1 MQRRCVVPRFIIGVV
16 IAALFSDIRYALRW
30 LRKSPAFT
38 LVAVAS
44 LAIGIGFNTAL
55 FAVVDALL
63 FKPLPV
69 AAPERLV
76 DIFTSDASGTMPFST
91 TSYPDYRDLNAGS
104 DVFDGIVGYSPMFAA
119 LNLDNRSRM
128 AMGEIVTGN
137 YFQQLGVPAAIG
149 RTILPADDAPGAPLV
164 VMVSHRYW
172 TRVLGSAEDV
182 VGRKVVIRG
191 NSYTIVGVTA
201 AGFNGMVPV
210 LSPELWIPVAT
221 SLDVE
226 PVGLHDVLPSP
237 TGTTRLERR
246 ADRWMFMR
254 ARLKPGRTIGEA
266 RANLTVLMSHI
277 DAANP
282 ITNRDRH
289 LTLMATNDVHFHPTQ
304 DRVLV
309 PIAGALMIV
318 VGLVLLIACA
328 NVASMLLARASG
340 RQKEIGIRVAI
351 GASRGRLVQQ
361 LVTEAI
367 VMSLLGAVGGLL
379 LAWWATRVVESLSL
393 PLPIPLAFDLRID
406 SRVLGFT
413 LFATVFA
420 GLLAGLA
427 PALQASK
434 PNLVAD
440 LRGEQSVVN
449 AAGWRWTLRDVLVA
463 GQIAVTVMLL
473 VAAALLTRSLVAIQK
488 TNVGFPVNRLAVVS
502 IDASTLKYSVDRSV
516 LFFEE
521 AKARVAAIPGVES
534 AALVTRVP
542 LQVNAS
548 RWEIWIPGVHNP
560 GGHGDIVDETA
571 VSTDYFKTIGV
582 AIVEGRAFNDADRP
596 DSPRVAIVNETM
608 ARRYWPGQSA
618 IGKTL
623 RSRGSDGPLFEIV
636 GVSAD
641 HKVLTVGEPPTP
653 FLHVSRR
660 QRPSTYTAIL
670 ARTGGDASTLLR
682 DMRRVLLALEPNLV
696 FIENQTMEA
705 QMGATMFPAR
715 ASAWLVGFVGIVAML
730 LAAIGLYGVIAY
742 SVSRRTREMGIR
754 IALGAQPQAVVSL
767 VMKQGLIVAA
777 AGLVA
782 GCLLAALVA
791 ATAARAISGALY
803 GVSAADPV
811 SWMAAIT
818 LLLVVSA
825 LANLIPAWRAAHVD
839 PSDALR
845 IE

>member
-1 MQRRCVVPRFIIGVV
+1 LLE
-16 IAALFSDIRYALRW
+16 ALVADIRYALRW

-63 FKPLPV
+63 FRPLPV

-76 DIFTSDASGTMPFST
+76 DIFTSDASGTSPFST
-91 TSYPDYRDLNAGS
+91 SSYPDYLDLKAGS
-104 DVFDGIVGYSPMFAA
+104 EMFDGLVGYSPMFAA
-119 LNLDNRSRM
+119 LNLDNRSRL

-137 YFQQLGVPAAIG
+137 YFQVLGVPAAIG
-149 RTILPADDAPGAPLV
+149 RTILPSDDAPGAPLV
-164 VMVSHRYW
+164 VMVSNRYW
-172 TRVLGSAEDV
+172 TRVLASAGDV
-182 VGRKVVIRG
+182 IGRKLVIRG

-210 LSPELWIPVAT
+210 LSPELWIPVSA

-226 PVGLHDVLPSP
+226 PVGMHDTLPSP
-237 TGTTRLERR
+237 TGTTRLDRR

-266 RANLTVLMSHI
+266 RANMTVLMTRI
-277 DAANP
+277 DAVNP
-282 ITNRDRH
+282 LTNRDRH
-289 LTLMATNDVHFHPTQ
+289 LTLMSTNDVHFHPSQ
-304 DRVLV
+304 DRILV
-309 PIAGALMIV
+309 PIAAALMTV

-340 RQKEIGIRVAI
+340 RQKEISIRLAI

-361 LVTEAI
+361 LVTEAA
-367 VMSLLGAVGGLL
+367 VMSMLGAVGGLL

-406 SRVLGFT
+406 IRVLAFT
-413 LFATVFA
+413 LGATVFA
-420 GLLAGLA
+420 GMLAGLA

-440 LRGEQSVVN
+440 LRGEQM
-449 AAGWRWTLRDVLVA
+449 AMRAGGWHWTLRDVLVA
-463 GQIAVTVMLL
+463 GQMAVTAMLL
-473 VAAALLTRSLVAIQK
+473 VAAALLTRSLLAIER

-502 IDASTLKYSVDRSV
+502 IDTGTLRYSVDRSV
-516 LFFEE
+516 LFFDE
-521 AKARVAAIPGVES
+521 ATARVAAIPGVES

-548 RWEIWIPGVHNP
+548 RWEIWVPGRHAP
-560 GGHGDIVDETA
+560 GEHGDIVEETA
-571 VSTDYFKTIGV
+571 VSSDYFKTIGV
-582 AIVEGRAFNDADRP
+582 PIVEGRAFNDADRP
-596 DSPRVAIVNETM
+596 DTPRVAIVNETM
-608 ARRYWPGQSA
+608 ARRYWPGESA
-618 IGKTL
+618 VGKTL
-623 RSRGSDGPLFEIV
+623 RSRASDGPLFEVV

-696 FIENQTMEA
+696 FVENQTMEGE
-705 QMGATMFPAR
+705 MSATMFPAR
-715 ASAWLVGFVGIVAML
+715 ASAWLVGGVGVVAML

-742 SVSRRTREMGIR
+742 SVARRTREMGIR
-754 IALGAQPQAVVSL
+754 IALGAQPQAVVGL

-777 AGLVA
+777 TGLAA
-782 GCLLAALVA
+782 GCLLAAVVA
-791 ATAARAISGALY
+791 ALAAHAISGALY

-811 SWMAAIT
+811 SWVAAIAV
-818 LLLVVSA
+818 LLVVSA
-825 LANLIPAWRAAHVD
+825 LANLIPAWRAARVD